1 MTSLASLASVVMP
14 CAGPLLSTVD
24 KSQVRS
30 HLSSPTA
37 CKSGLHTHTEKGP
50 LQLSAE
56 KTAMVRAV
64 VPGLNKEMQ
73 V

>member
-37 CKSGLHTHTEKGP
+37 CKSGLHTLRMEGSEFMSGP
-50 LQLSAE
+50 MHNDE
-56 KTAMVRAV
+56 FCVCDGD
-64 VPGLNKEMQ
+64 P
-73 V
+73 